1 MTRDAIGRVLQYH
14 DRTKHHLNRYAR
26 SLGYM
31 DWATQ
36 PDPFRRF
43 DGAPK
48 LALDHPALSE
58 QPSYDSLFEP
68 NSVEPEPVDRQ
79 SVSRLFY
86 DSLALSA
93 WKQAPGTKPWSLRI
107 SPSSGA
113 LYPTEGYLVAGPVD
127 QLSTQAAVYHY
138 SPYDHALEQRIEL
151 TVDEWNELAAQLPAG
166 CVLLA
171 LTSIYWRESWKYGE
185 RAFRYCNHDVGHA
198 IGAIALSAA
207 MLGWRTRMVG
217 TVTDEQISVLLGVHQ
232 QEGME
237 AEHPDCLL
245 AVYPRDDTR
254 ERQSVDLRLTVAMV
268 ERLRAA
274 EFAGTPNRLSPDH
287 HPWPLIDE
295 VSQATRR
302 EAPTVQLG
310 NDDALSGE
318 ARTQPIVTTF
328 QDRNLSAQQIIR
340 QRRSAVDMDGRT
352 TMDRDVFYR
361 LLTRLTPCDQPPF
374 DVLPWRPRVSL
385 ALFVHRVEGIS
396 PGLYVLI
403 RHPSHERSL
412 RDNFKQEFVW
422 EEPPGCP
429 GSLNLRLL
437 MEADCRQAAEAIS
450 CGQSIASAGVFSLG
464 MLAEFNSS
472 IEEQGAWFYPR
483 LFWETGLVGQVLYLE
498 AEVTGLRGTG
508 IGCFLDDA
516 MHDIL
521 GIQGAD
527 WQSLYHFTV
536 GGPVEDPR
544 LKTIP
549 PYAHLEAR
557 H

>member
-1 MTRDAIGRVLQYH
+1 MTKDAVVRVFNYH
-14 DRTKHHLNRYAR
+14 ERTKHHLNRYAR

-48 LALDHPALSE
+48 LDLDHPALSE
-58 QPSYDSLFEP
+58 QPSYDSLFEEGSP
-68 NSVEPEPVDRQ
+68 PSAPVNRR

-86 DSLALSA
+86 DGLALSA

-113 LYPTEGYLVAGPVD
+113 LYPTEGYVAAGPID
-127 QLSTQAAVYHY
+127 GLSTKAGVYHY
-138 SPYDHALEQRIEL
+138 SPYDHMLERRIEL
-151 TVDEWNELAAQLPAG
+151 TADEWNSLAAQLPAG
-166 CVLLA
+166 CMLLA

-198 IGAIALSAA
+198 VGAIALSAA
-207 MLGWRTRMVG
+207 MLGWRARLVQ
-217 TVTDEQISVLLGVHQ
+217 TVSDAQLSALLGVDR
-232 QEGME
+232 QEGAE

-245 AVYPRDDTR
+245 AIYPHDSDGQ
-254 ERQSVDLRLTVAMV
+254 EPDLDLQLPSSLV
-268 ERLRAA
+268 ERLPSTQVT
-274 EFAGTPNRLSPDH
+274 GTPNRLSPDH
-287 HPWPLIDE
+287 HPWPIIDD
-295 VSQATRR
+295 VSQASRY
-302 EAPTVQLG
+302 EG
-310 NDDALSGE
+310 SG
-318 ARTQPIVTTF
+318 AQPIHEDGDTETLPGVTPR
-328 QDRNLSAQQIIR
+328 QIRSLPAQQIIR
-340 QRRSAVDMDGRT
+340 QRRSAVAMDGRT

-361 LLTRLTPCDQPPF
+361 LLARLIPSRKPPF
-374 DVLPWRPRVSL
+374 DALVWRPRVSL
-385 ALFVHRVEGIS
+385 ALFVHRVVGLS
-396 PGLYVLI
+396 PGLYALM

-412 RDNFKQEFVW
+412 RESFKKDFAWQ
-422 EEPPGCP
+422 EPPDCP
-429 GSLNLRLL
+429 ASLNLRLL
-437 MEADCRQAAEAIS
+437 LEADCRQAAEAI
-450 CGQSIASAGVFSLG
+450 CCQQSIASAGIFAVG
-464 MLAEFNSS
+464 MLAEFKGS
-472 IEEQGAWFYPR
+472 IQEHGAWFYPR

-498 AEVTGLRGTG
+498 AEAAGVRGTG
-508 IGCFLDDA
+508 IGCFLDDV
-516 MHDIL
+516 MHEIL
-521 GIQGAD
+521 GIQDAD

>member
-536 GGPVEDPR
+536 GGPIEDPH

-549 PYAHLEAR
+549 PYPHLEP
-557 H
+557 